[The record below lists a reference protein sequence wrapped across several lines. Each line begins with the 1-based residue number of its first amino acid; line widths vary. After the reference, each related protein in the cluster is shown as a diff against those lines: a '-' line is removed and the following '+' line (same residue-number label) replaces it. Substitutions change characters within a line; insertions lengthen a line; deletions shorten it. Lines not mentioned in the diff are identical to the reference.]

1 MTDES
6 GIVAVLWSSS
16 HHAFLPKPSAQAADT
31 SRCLKAKS
39 MLHALVE
46 DTRKTEKQLSS
57 TRTTVTRLSSEI
69 AELNEQVQE
78 LVQKMNIK
86 TAAFKTA
93 EHTQLELT
101 QRLITNEAK
110 KTGLCIR

>member
-1 MTDES
+1 MQ
-6 GIVAVLWSSS
+6 
-16 HHAFLPKPSAQAADT
+16 PSAQAADT

-57 TRTTVTRLSSEI
+57 TKTTVQRLTSEI
-69 AELNEQVQE
+69 EEINEQVQA
-78 LVQKMNIK
+78 LVQKMNVK

-93 EHTQLELT
+93 EQTQLELT
-101 QRLITNEAK
+101 HRLVTNEAK